1 MVRTNSEAST
11 ISFSTSVRT
20 TFLMKGI
27 SSRHHFVPNRP
38 NQYAALGHRC
48 NFFLET
54 VPLSMMF
61 LPLYYLN
68 YDSWGCIIVKF
79 GRFAC
84 VISLIPED
92 TDGTKMDNSAY
103 LKFVYPLPPGNAKD
117 AFMLLKYL
125 P

>member
-1 MVRTNSEAST
+1 MVQTNSEEST
-11 ISFSTSVRT
+11 ISFGTSVRT

-27 SSRHHFVPNRP
+27 AMHHFVPNRP

-54 VPLSMMF
+54 VPLSMVF
-61 LPLYYLN
+61 LPLYDLN

-84 VISLIPED
+84 VISLILED

-103 LKFVYPLPPGNAKD
+103 LKFVYPLPQGNAKD
-117 AFMLLKYL
+117 AFMLLKY
-125 P
+125 PP